1 MRGQISAE
9 MLILL
14 AVVLAIVALAAAYL
28 MDVGKKA
35 GGEVEERTEEILEGS
50 SGGAGAVGSEC
61 SSGDDCISGECEF
74 GVCK

>member
-35 GGEVEERTEEILEGS
+35 GGEVEERTTEILEGS
-50 SGGAGAVGSEC
+50 SGGAGAPGDEC
-61 SSGDDCISGECEF
+61 SAGEDCISGKCEF
-74 GVCK
+74 GICK

>member
-35 GGEVEERTEEILEGS
+35 GGEVQERTDEILEGS
-50 SGGAGAVGSEC
+50 AGGAGAAGSEC
-61 SSGDDCISGECEF
+61 ESNSDCVSGNCEY
-74 GVCK
+74 GICR